1 VTSCTS
7 LLHINRLKRAENH
20 DYVINLEISSTV
32 PAYFIFDLQVG
43 DDLPLDSIYDALIN
57 RIPPPPN
64 QATQP
69 VSKLT
74 VVCI

>member
-1 VTSCTS
+1 MP
-7 LLHINRLKRAENH
+7 
-20 DYVINLEISSTV
+20 STV
-32 PAYFIFDLQVG
+32 PAYFMFDLQVG

-69 VSKLT
+69 VSKHT
-74 VVCI
+74 VACV